1 MRNLYRYGKRI
12 KNLSLFSKKVTEGV
26 LSGNYRSAFRGG
38 GLEFDEVREYVPGD
52 YLPVSSRDIQE
63 MYTEL
68 MTYASSIENP
78 YLKRLTDSF
87 FVENHMKIKL
97 RLCVK
102 NLKSNMLKI

>member
-52 YLPVSSRDIQE
+52 DVRSIDWNVTSRMAD
-63 MYTEL
+63 T
-68 MTYASSIENP
+68 
-78 YLKRLTDSF
+78 
-87 FVENHMKIKL
+87 
-97 RLCVK
+97 
-102 NLKSNMLKI
+102 